1 MIINPIEKRKEPRIP
16 VELEGYLKKIKN
28 NELKKCN
35 IKNLSLH
42 GALISLNE
50 PLKTNEHVLVQIKSN
65 GTSSETTGIVKW
77 CRNGSLPYNIGLYL
91 YEPVNIRLPLKE
103 ISSALKKAGNIANI
117 EKYFFEQSSLNTY
130 LDLIKDS
137 TSQLHVGYIC
147 FFLKNKIMN
156 LFQTI
161 NTEINLIDLAVKKI
175 LKTNYSSE
183 TSNKDISNFYHQ
195 HFFNLNIELNKVE
208 SFLKILDKEIRER
221 KNHKIAIIH
230 LDKIINSI
238 IHNYYQHIDP
248 FKEIEFIS
256 NFSNNIKPFIGNKYI
271 LKKAIEMIFTFH
283 INYILFYNANRIK
296 VYLTYI
302 ESKKRMLLKIINN
315 GSKMFN
321 DNIEINKKKLI
332 TNNYNNNFLNYLK
345 FIALIL
351 EEYEPYI
358 KILSESGNNHFILSV
373 SIDPVI

>member
-1 MIINPIEKRKEPRIP
+1 MIINQIEKRKEPRIP
-16 VELEGYLKKIKN
+16 VELEGYLKKIEN
-28 NELKKCN
+28 NELKRCN

-42 GALISLNE
+42 GALIFLNE
-50 PLKTNEHVLVQIKSN
+50 PLKTNEHVSVQIKNN
-65 GTSSETTGIVKW
+65 GTSSETAGIVKW
-77 CRNGSLPYNIGLYL
+77 CHNGSLPYKIGLYF
-91 YEPVNIRLPLKE
+91 YEPVNVRLPLKE
-103 ISSALKKAGNIANI
+103 VSSALKKAGNIANR
-117 EKYFFEQSSLNTY
+117 EKYFFLQPSSNTY
-130 LDLIKDS
+130 LDLIKNS

-147 FFLKNKIMN
+147 FFLKNEIMN

-175 LKTNYSSE
+175 LKTNYNSE

-195 HFFNLNIELNKVE
+195 HFNNLNIELNKIE
-208 SFLKILDKEIRER
+208 SFIKILDKEVKEI

-238 IHNYYQHIDP
+238 SHDCYQHIAL

-271 LKKAIEMIFTFH
+271 LEKAIEMIFTFH
-283 INYILFYNANRIK
+283 INYILFYNANKIK

-351 EEYEPYI
+351 EEYDPDI
-358 KILSESGNNHFILSV
+358 KILSESGNNHFILNF
-373 SIDPVI
+373 SIDPII